1 MKYPVVRGEIVRGL
15 VLYKP
20 AASTSVS
27 ITEVPCSVGEIVRG
41 LVLYKP
47 AASTSVSIAE
57 VPCNAR

>member
-1 MKYPVVRGEIVRGL
+1 MRGL

-27 ITEVPCSVGEIVRG
+27 IAEVPCSVSEIVRG

-57 VPCNAR
+57 VPCSAR